1 MFLIDRRVAVL
12 HCMHPRVGQHSSMRI
27 LASEILHI
35 IVQMADPFPDALTAK
50 TRAAVAVVAADA
62 HAGPASSAD
71 GGGASAVIRAD
82 GSTDELAAM
91 LDGPSSAASA
101 TLSGGASDG
110 PSACDFPG
118 IGYCVVQ

>member
-1 MFLIDRRVAVL
+1 
-12 HCMHPRVGQHSSMRI
+12 MRI

-50 TRAAVAVVAADA
+50 SLAVAVVAADA
-62 HAGPASSAD
+62 HAGPAGSSAD
-71 GGGASAVIRAD
+71 GGGAPAVIRAD
-82 GSTDELAAM
+82 FSTDHDELAAM

-110 PSACDFPG
+110 PSAGDFPG